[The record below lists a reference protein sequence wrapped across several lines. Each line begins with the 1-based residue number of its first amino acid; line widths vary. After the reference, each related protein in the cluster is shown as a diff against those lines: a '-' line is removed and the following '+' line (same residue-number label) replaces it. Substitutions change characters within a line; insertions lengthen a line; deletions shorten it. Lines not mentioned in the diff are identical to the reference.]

1 MQNYHHPLQTRKTL
15 STLLTALFCH
25 AQNYSAMRG
34 KTLGVAVEKNTSTI
48 PLSRGGIPQ
57 AV

>member
-1 MQNYHHPLQTRKTL
+1 MQNYHHPLQTRKTRN
-15 STLLTALFCH
+15 TLLTALSCH

-34 KTLGVAVEKNTSTI
+34 KMLGVAVEKNTATI
-48 PLSRGGIPQ
+48 PLSRCGIPQ